1 MAEFQELAKA
11 INDNSQCLVQTAQG
25 MSEHNR
31 TMIECTKQIVAEVGS
46 LDLGEAENK
55 EKSIGFGQL
64 KVFDGNP
71 KLYENWI
78 KDIEKAAYLNHAN
91 DRKKQLLAYQFSTG
105 LVSDYIK
112 RYLESE
118 EHKGWDHLKANLAS
132 RFSPVLDGPKAFELL
147 VSLKQN
153 KDEDIQFFAERLLGA
168 AQRAYPQQNEHIRPI
183 TESQLLSIF
192 LAGIWDKNI
201 RAQVERS
208 GPRTFDEAYALALR
222 EQQIFQ
228 RCASQ
233 RRQDGPA
240 HNNVRGHESMEI
252 DHNRSRFYN
261 DRRRRLERH
270 DRNPRHDKR
279 DRHTDRR
286 FNNRPN
292 ERGVVNQ
299 TNRISCWECNEEGH
313 KRAECP
319 KRLN

>member
-1 MAEFQELAKA
+1 MAEFQELAEA

-31 TMIECTKQIVAEVGS
+31 TMIECTKQIAAEVSS
-46 LDLGEAENK
+46 LDLGETENK

-78 KDIEKAAYLNHAN
+78 IDIEKAAFLNHAN
-91 DRKKQLLAYQFSTG
+91 DRKKQLIAYQFSTG

-153 KDEDIQFFAERLLGA
+153 KDK
-168 AQRAYPQQNEHIRPI
+168 QNDHIRPI
-183 TESQLLSIF
+183 IESQLLSIF

-222 EQQIFQ
+222 EQQISQ
-228 RCASQ
+228 RCTAQ
-233 RRQDGPA
+233 KRQDGPA

-252 DHNRSRFYN
+252 DHNRNRFYN

-270 DRNPRHDKR
+270 DRNPRHDNR
-279 DRHTDRR
+279 DRHMDRR

-292 ERGVVNQ
+292 ERGGINK
-299 TNRISCWECNEEGH
+299 TSRISFWEGNEEGH